1 MAIDY
6 IYSDID
12 IQLTRQT
19 NGDVTKF
26 TEENAIKQSLIN
38 ILSTK
43 KGDRRMYPTF
53 GASLEEFLFEPMDK
67 QTADRIGNTIL
78 EEIVFWDDRL
88 VVEQIHVNA
97 NHDNQ
102 QYEINIYYYI
112 RGNNNTGTQNISFV
126 LRGI

>member
-12 IQLTRQT
+12 ILLSRQT
-19 NGDVTKF
+19 NGDLKKF

-67 QTADRIGNTIL
+67 QTADRIGNTIM
-78 EEIVFWDDRL
+78 EEITYWDDRL
-88 VVEQIHVNA
+88 VIEQIHVNA
-97 NHDNQ
+97 NHDSQ
-102 QYEINIYYYI
+102 QYEINIYYHI
-112 RGNNNTGTQNISFV
+112 GSVTTTVQNISFV
-126 LRGI
+126 LRAI